1 MVISLVSAIYSYR
14 SGVSSFVESV
24 IVDFMSPFEIA
35 FDSGVRSADRL
46 WRGYT
51 YLVNVERENERLSA
65 RVKELQGELGR
76 LREDELKLWRLQK
89 LMGFN
94 LEKHVET
101 VPVEVVG
108 RESDNWSRMILLNRG
123 RGDGIDKGMAVITS
137 EGLVGRVVRATDNKA
152 WALLLT
158 DWRSSVDALVQRTR
172 VRGVVVGQ
180 SSQVDELKYIPLDA
194 DVMVGDKVVS
204 SGLGGVYPKGLMV
217 GTVSSVVKERN
228 GLFQKVTVIPTVN
241 TDEVE
246 EALVVTRYGE

>member
-1 MVISLVSAIYSYR
+1 MVVSLVSAIYSYR

-35 FDSGVRSADRL
+35 FEGGVRSAGRL
-46 WRGYT
+46 WRGYI
-51 YLVNVERENERLSA
+51 YLINVERENERLSA

-76 LREDELKLWRLQK
+76 LREDELKLWRFQK

-180 SSQVDELKYIPLDA
+180 SSQVDELKYVPLDA

-204 SGLGGVYPKGLMV
+204 SGLGGIYPKGLMV

-228 GLFQKVTVIPTVN
+228 WLFQKVTVIPTVN